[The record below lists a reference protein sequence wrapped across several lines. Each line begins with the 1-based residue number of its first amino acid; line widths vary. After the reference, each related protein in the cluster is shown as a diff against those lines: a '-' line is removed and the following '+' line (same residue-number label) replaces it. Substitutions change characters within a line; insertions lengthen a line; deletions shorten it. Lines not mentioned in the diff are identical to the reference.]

1 MQRNNLPK
9 IKILATGGTI
19 AGSAEAADKLTGYTA
34 GTMGVE
40 SLISAV
46 PQLADVAEVS
56 GEQLANIDSCDI
68 TSDLWFKLAARCNE
82 LMADANVD
90 GIVITHGTDTLEE
103 TAYFLNLTV
112 KGTKPVVLTGAMRPA
127 TAISADGPLDLLNAV
142 KTAACRDACGKGV
155 LVVMNDIIMAARYA
169 TKTSAFKV
177 EAFQAV
183 PYGQLGTIAGGRVY
197 FEAAIS
203 KCHTVNSVFAGKNY
217 TSLPRTDIIYTHC
230 DDDGVLI
237 EAAVNAGAQGIIY
250 AGSGM
255 GSIHCGA
262 EAALLK
268 AMQRGA
274 AVVRSTRVSE
284 GRVLATNPKWD
295 EAGFISG
302 GNLNPQK
309 ARILL
314 QLALTCT
321 HEPRKIQEFF
331 DKY

>member
-112 KGTKPVVLTGAMRPA
+112 KGDKPIVLTGAMRPA

-142 KTAACRDACGKGV
+142 KTAACPNARGQGV

-268 AMQRGA
+268 AVQRGA

-284 GRVLATNPKWD
+284 GRVLAANPKWD

-321 HEPRKIQEFF
+321 RDTRKIQEFF

>member
-1 MQRNNLPK
+1 M
-9 IKILATGGTI
+9 
-19 AGSAEAADKLTGYTA
+19 
-34 GTMGVE
+34 
-40 SLISAV
+40 
-46 PQLADVAEVS
+46 
-56 GEQLANIDSCDI
+56 
-68 TSDLWFKLAARCNE
+68 
-82 LMADANVD
+82 
-90 GIVITHGTDTLEE
+90 
-103 TAYFLNLTV
+103 
-112 KGTKPVVLTGAMRPA
+112 
-127 TAISADGPLDLLNAV
+127 
-142 KTAACRDACGKGV
+142 
-155 LVVMNDIIMAARYA
+155 
-169 TKTSAFKV
+169 
-177 EAFQAV
+177 
-183 PYGQLGTIAGGRVY
+183 PYGQLGTIAGGMVY

-203 KCHTVNSVFAGKNY
+203 KCHTVKSVFAGKNY

-284 GRVLATNPKWD
+284 GRVLAANPKWD

-321 HEPRKIQEFF
+321 HNTRKIQEFF